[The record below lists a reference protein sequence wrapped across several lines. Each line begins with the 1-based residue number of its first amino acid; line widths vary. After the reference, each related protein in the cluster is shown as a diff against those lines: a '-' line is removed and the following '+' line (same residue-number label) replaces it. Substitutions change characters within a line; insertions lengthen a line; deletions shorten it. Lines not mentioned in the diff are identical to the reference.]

1 MLWCN
6 KLSLGVRQAIQS
18 LSLFS
23 TGSTSPVENVVKKL
37 GILGSSPY
45 QLSPQGGILSSLPGL
60 TQQQQQLNGIS
71 HALNAGVTFFCV
83 YSLITNKGLS
93 WGNRARY

>member
-71 HALNAGVTFFCV
+71 HALNAGMTFFLC
-83 YSLITNKGLS
+83 LQLNNQQGLS
-93 WGNRARY
+93 LGNRARH

>member
-1 MLWCN
+1 MFWCN
-6 KLSLGVRQAIQS
+6 KLSLGVRQAVQS

-45 QLSPQGGILSSLPGL
+45 QLSPQGGILSALPGL

-71 HALNAGVTFFCV
+71 HALNAGMTFF
-83 YSLITNKGLS
+83 
-93 WGNRARY
+93 

>member
-6 KLSLGVRQAIQS
+6 KLSLGVRQAVQS

-45 QLSPQGGILSSLPGL
+45 QLSPQGGILSALPGL

-71 HALNAGVTFFCV
+71 HALNAGMISIFLF
-83 YSLITNKGLS
+83 LRFN
-93 WGNRARY
+93 N